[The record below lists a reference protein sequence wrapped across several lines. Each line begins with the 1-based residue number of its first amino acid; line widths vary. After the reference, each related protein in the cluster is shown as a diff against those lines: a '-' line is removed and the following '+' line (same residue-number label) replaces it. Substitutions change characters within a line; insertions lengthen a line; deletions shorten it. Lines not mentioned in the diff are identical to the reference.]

1 MVRAS
6 LVVNLQL
13 MVTRASFRSR
23 TEALTTRWSDSSL
36 GSRWLRQ
43 ERDSTLNS
51 ISAIACP
58 VLDTGFNQLPCLGV

>member
-6 LVVNLQL
+6 LVVKFQL
-13 MVTRASFRSR
+13 MVARASFRSR

-51 ISAIACP
+51 ISAPGLRRGRLC
-58 VLDTGFNQLPCLGV
+58 